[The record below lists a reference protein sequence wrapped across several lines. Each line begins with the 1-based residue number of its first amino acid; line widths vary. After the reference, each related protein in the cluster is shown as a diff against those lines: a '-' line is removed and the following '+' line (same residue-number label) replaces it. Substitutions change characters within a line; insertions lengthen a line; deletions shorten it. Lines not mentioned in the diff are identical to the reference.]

1 MNCWYS
7 PELLWVRGSSQ
18 AGAVP
23 GLWLMSSDTGEGGS
37 ENLIAFIFCLDGWE
51 KCDACKDDEGNGR
64 KNLQRLGKSLEVGES
79 N

>member
-1 MNCWYS
+1 
-7 PELLWVRGSSQ
+7 
-18 AGAVP
+18 
-23 GLWLMSSDTGEGGS
+23 MSSDTGEGGS
-37 ENLIAFIFCLDGWE
+37 EKLIAFIFCLDGWE